1 MAPKWLIGLIMVY
14 VFSVAICIV
23 LDMATGEMSVISKAM
38 ASLSSMDF
46 SNPITGLMS
55 VLTGFQAI
63 LVAMFHVMMWD
74 YSFFYGYYAWIRWM
88 LFAISLGIIIS
99 LVTTWVRGSSSA

>member
-14 VFSVAICIV
+14 VFSAAICIV
-23 LDMATGEMSVISKAM
+23 LDMATGEMSAIGNALT
-38 ASLSSMDF
+38 ALSSMDF
-46 SNPITGLMS
+46 SNPVTGVLS
-55 VLTGFQAI
+55 LLTGFWAI
-63 LVAMFHVMMWD
+63 LKAMFIVLMWK

-88 LFAISLGIIIS
+88 LFAISLGIIMS

>member
-1 MAPKWLIGLIMVY
+1 MIY

-23 LDMATGEMSVISKAM
+23 LDMATGEMSVIGDAM
-38 ASLSSMDF
+38 SSLSMMDF

-55 VLTGFQAI
+55 VITGFKTIITA
-63 LVAMFHVMMWD
+63 AFHIMMWD

-88 LFAISLGIIIS
+88 CFAISLGIIMS
-99 LVTTWVRGSSSA
+99 LTLAWVRGVSSS